1 MAETSTALERELE
14 HDLSVLGD
22 MVQDDSFYTE
32 LYKGLAGV
40 NWTRDGEHL
49 SLSWKR
55 AEEVV
60 NALRAAHGHDPLELA
75 QTGGEGEV
83 SDRVA
88 GALGTTGW
96 KAKPLDTSRHDAT
109 HLDSRADAPPQGG
122 THRAD

>member
-1 MAETSTALERELE
+1 MADTAIERELV
-14 HDLSVLGD
+14 HDLGVLGD
-22 MVQDDSFYTE
+22 LVADDSFYTE
-32 LYKGLAGV
+32 LYRGLAGV
-40 NWTRDGEHL
+40 SWTRDGEHL

-60 NALRAAHGHDPLELA
+60 NALRAKHGHDPLELA

-88 GALGTTGW
+88 DALGGTGW
-96 KAKPLDTSRHDAT
+96 TAKPLDPSRHDGA

-122 THRAD
+122 THRAE

>member
-1 MAETSTALERELE
+1 MSDSLERQLAS
-14 HDLSVLGD
+14 DLQTLGD
-22 MVQDDSFYTE
+22 MIHDDSFYTE

-60 NALRAAHGHDPLELA
+60 NALRAKHGHDPLELA

-88 GALGTTGW
+88 DALGGTGW
-96 KAKPLDTSRHDAT
+96 TAKLLDTSRHDGA
-109 HLDSRADAPPQGG
+109 HLDSHADAPPQGG
-122 THRAD
+122 THRAE